1 MAAIKL
7 PPRQRMINMMYL
19 VLTAMLAMNVS
30 KEVLDA
36 FAVLDADLVRS
47 EQAHEQRSR
56 MEYAAFDDAA
66 RKFPERF
73 GDLSV
78 RAHRVEASADSP
90 VRHIERIK
98 TRVIA
103 EAEGMTEQEL
113 VGKSADG
120 TDTLMA
126 LSRVEAKDD
135 RDVLTHL
142 LVGSEP
148 AEPKNGAGSASDL
161 KERIGRF
168 RDELKGLCAARG
180 PEMASA
186 LDLLFDLEGRKDA
199 SGTMNNWESI
209 NFYEVPLVAG
219 IAHLSKLQADIRSAE
234 NDVIRWLYRSATMDA
249 RVMSDVAAAVI
260 PRNSVVMLGDTF
272 SADVFLAAYDAKNR
286 AHITMSGG
294 GELPMGADGKGKLRL
309 RTDQVGERSVAG
321 VIRVEGPKGMEEH
334 PYSVTYQVMAPT
346 LVASPT
352 KMNVLY
358 RGVNNPIAFSVPGVT
373 TENVRPMIDNGTV
386 QRGNDG
392 WYTKVNALGNAKLS
406 AMVTLPDGST
416 RKIGP
421 VEFRV
426 KDLPPPMVRVN
437 GYTATDTKV
446 QLGKVQR
453 APGLEITFGPG
464 CEFNEPY
471 AVLEYTV
478 VGNLKGNLVDHT
490 VKGAEFDQ
498 RTKDILNALKV
509 GDRIWFENIKAR
521 LANGAGPQ
529 FTLPTMSW
537 KTVN

>member
-1 MAAIKL
+1 MAAIKM

-73 GDLSV
+73 GDPSV
-78 RAHRVEASADSP
+78 RAHRVESSADSL
-90 VRHIERIK
+90 VQHIEHIK
-98 TRVIA
+98 TLVIA
-103 EAEGMTEQEL
+103 EAEGLTEQEL
-113 VGKSADG
+113 LGKSADG
-120 TDTLMA
+120 QDTLLA
-126 LSRVEAKDD
+126 LALVEAKDD

-148 AEPKNGAGSASDL
+148 AEPKSGDGSASDL
-161 KERIGRF
+161 KQRIGRF
-168 RDELKGLCAARG
+168 RDELKEICAARG

-209 NFYEVPLVAG
+209 NFYEVPLAAG

-234 NDVIRWLYRSATMDA
+234 NDVIRWLYRSATMDMT
-249 RVMSDVAAAVI
+249 VMSDVAAAVI
-260 PRNSVVMLGDTF
+260 PRSPIVMVGDTF

-286 AHITMSGG
+286 PVITLNGG
-294 GELPMGADGKGKLRL
+294 SVPMGADGKGKLRI
-309 RTDQVGERSVAG
+309 RADGVGEHTLNGAIQVQG
-321 VIRVEGPKGMEEH
+321 TKGAESY
-334 PYSVTYQVMAPT
+334 PYSVTYQVMAPM

-358 RGVNNPIAFSVPGVT
+358 RGVANPLSFSVPGVT
-373 TENVRPMIDNGTV
+373 PEHVRPLIDNGSV
-386 QRGNDG
+386 ERGKDG
-392 WYTKVNALGNAKLS
+392 WFVMVNTLGTARIR
-406 AMVTLPDGST
+406 AAVTQVDGST
-416 RKIGP
+416 RIIGP

-426 KDLPPPMVRVN
+426 KDLPPPVAIVN
-437 GYTATDTKV
+437 GLTAADTKASLRKLKPAKGIAV
-446 QLGKVQR
+446 KR
-453 APGLEITFGPG
+453 SEG
-464 CEFNEPY
+464 CEYEEPY
-471 AVLEYTV
+471 VVRQYTV
-478 VGNLKGNLVDHT
+478 AGMVKGNPEDRT
-490 VKGAEFDQ
+490 VQGGVFDEE
-498 RTKDILNALKV
+498 TKRLLEALRP
-509 GDRIWFENIKAR
+509 GDRIWFENIKAQ

-529 FTLPTMSW
+529 FVLPTMSW
-537 KTVN
+537 KAVN

>member
-56 MEYAAFDDAA
+56 LEYAAFDDAA
-66 RKFPERF
+66 KKFPERF
-73 GDLSV
+73 GDLSAH
-78 RAHRVEASADSP
+78 AHRVEAVADSL
-90 VRHIERIK
+90 VRDIESIK

-103 EAEGMTEQEL
+103 EAEGRTEQEL

-120 TDTLMA
+120 RDTLLA
-126 LSRVEAKDD
+126 LACVESKDD
-135 RDVLTHL
+135 RDVLTHM

-148 AEPKNGAGSASDL
+148 AEPKEGEGTANDL
-161 KERIGRF
+161 KKRIGRF
-168 RDELKGLCAARG
+168 RDELKELCAARG

-186 LDLLFDLEGRKDA
+186 LDLLFDLQGRKDA

-209 NFYEVPLVAG
+209 NFYEVPLAAG

-234 NDVIRWLYRSATMDA
+234 NDVIRWLYRSATVDV

-260 PRNSVVMLGDTF
+260 PRSSVVMLGDTF

-286 AHITMSGG
+286 ARITMNGA
-294 GELPMGADGKGKLRL
+294 GEIPMGTDGKGKLRL
-309 RTDQVGERSVAG
+309 RADQVGERSVNG
-321 VIRVEGPKGMEEH
+321 VIHVQGPKGMEEH
-334 PYSVTYQVMAPT
+334 PYSVTYQVMAPM

-358 RGVNNPIAFSVPGVT
+358 RGVDNPIAVSVPGIT
-373 TENVRPMIDNGTV
+373 PEHVRPVIDNGTV
-386 QRGNDG
+386 QRGSEG
-392 WYTKVNALGNAKLS
+392 WYARVNALGKAKLS
-406 AMVTLPDGST
+406 AQVTLPDGST
-416 RKIGP
+416 RTVGP
-421 VEFRV
+421 IEFRV

-437 GYTATDTKV
+437 GFTASDTKV
-446 QLGKVQR
+446 SLNKLKR
-453 APGLEITFGPG
+453 AECMEVTFGPG

-471 AVLEYTV
+471 KVEQYTV
-478 VGNLKGNLVDHT
+478 VANVRGNIVDHT
-490 VKGAEFDQ
+490 VNSGCFDAE
-498 RTKDILNALKV
+498 TLKYLNALRP
-509 GDRIWFENIKAR
+509 GDRIWFENVKTR
-521 LANGAGPQ
+521 LANRAGPQ
-529 FTLPTMSW
+529 FTMPTMSW
-537 KTVN
+537 KMVN

>member
-66 RKFPERF
+66 RKFPDRF
-73 GDLSV
+73 GELSAS
-78 RAHRVEASADSP
+78 AHRVEAAADSL
-90 VRHIERIK
+90 VRDIEVIK

-103 EAEGMTEQEL
+103 KAEGLTEQEL

-120 TDTLMA
+120 RDTLMA
-126 LSRVEAKDD
+126 LACVEAKDD
-135 RDVLTHL
+135 RDVLTHM

-148 AEPKNGAGSASDL
+148 AEPNEGEGTASDL
-161 KERIGRF
+161 KKRIARF
-168 RDELKGLCAARG
+168 RDQLKELCAARG

-186 LDLLFDLEGRKDA
+186 LDLLFDLEGGKDA

-209 NFYEVPLVAG
+209 NFCEVPLAAG

-234 NDVIRWLYRSATMDA
+234 NDVVRWLYRSATMDA

-260 PRNSVVMLGDTF
+260 PRSSVVMLGDTF

-286 AHITMSGG
+286 ARITMNEG
-294 GELPMGADGKGKLRL
+294 GELAMGTDGKGKLRL
-309 RTDQVGERSVAG
+309 RADQVGERSVSG
-321 VIRVEGPKGMEEH
+321 MIQVQGPKGMEEH
-334 PYSVTYQVMAPT
+334 PYGVTYQVMAPI

-358 RGVNNPIAFSVPGVT
+358 RGVENPLAFSVPGVT
-373 TENVRPMIDNGTV
+373 PENVRPVIDNGSV
-386 QRGNDG
+386 QRGRDG
-392 WYTKVNALGNAKLS
+392 WFVKVSTLGMARVR
-406 AMVTLPDGST
+406 AAVTLPDGST
-416 RKIGP
+416 RTIGP

-426 KDLPPPMVRVN
+426 KDLPPPVARVN
-437 GYTATDTKV
+437 GITAAETK
-446 QLGKVQR
+446 
-453 APGLEITFGPG
+453 APLNKLKYAKGIELNRGEG
-464 CEFNEPY
+464 CEFDERY
-471 AVLEYTV
+471 VVLQYTV
-478 VGNLKGNLVDHT
+478 VGSVKGNIVDHT
-490 VKGAEFDQ
+490 VTGGNFDQ
-498 RTKDILNALKV
+498 RTLDLLKAV
-509 GDRIWFENIKAR
+509 RPGDRIWFEGVKAR
-521 LANGAGPQ
+521 LANGIGPQ

-537 KTVN
+537 KAVN

>member
-66 RKFPERF
+66 KKFPDRF
-73 GDLSV
+73 GDLSAQ
-78 RAHRVEASADSP
+78 AHRVESSADSL
-90 VRHIERIK
+90 VRHIEGIK
-98 TRVIA
+98 TQVIA
-103 EAEGMTEQEL
+103 EAEGLTEQEL

-120 TDTLMA
+120 EDTLRA
-126 LSRVEAKDD
+126 LALVEAKDD

-148 AEPKNGAGSASDL
+148 AEPKTGDGSASDL
-161 KERIGRF
+161 KQRIARF
-168 RDELKGLCAARG
+168 RDELKELCAARG

-234 NDVIRWLYRSATMDA
+234 NDVIRWLYRSATLDMT
-249 RVMSDVAAAVI
+249 VMSDVAAAVI
-260 PRNSVVMLGDTF
+260 PHSPIVMVGDTF

-286 AHITMSGG
+286 PVITLNGG
-294 GELPMGADGKGKLRL
+294 GSLPLAANGKGKLRIKAEV
-309 RTDQVGERSVAG
+309 VGEHTLNGTIQVQGA
-321 VIRVEGPKGMEEH
+321 KGSESY
-334 PYSVTYQVMAPT
+334 PYSVTYQVMAPM

-358 RGVNNPIAFSVPGVT
+358 RGVANPLSFSVPGVT
-373 TENVRPMIDNGTV
+373 PEQVRPLIDNGTME
-386 QRGNDG
+386 RGKDG
-392 WYTKVNALGNAKLS
+392 WFVKVNTLGTARLS
-406 AMVTLPDGST
+406 AIVTQADGST
-416 RKIGP
+416 RMIGP

-426 KDLPPPMVRVN
+426 KDLPPPVAIVN
-437 GYTATDTKV
+437 GLTALDTKASLRKLKPAKGIAV
-446 QLGKVQR
+446 KR
-453 APGLEITFGPG
+453 SEG
-464 CEFNEPY
+464 CEFEEPY
-471 AVLEYTV
+471 VVRQYTIAGMV
-478 VGNLKGNLVDHT
+478 KGNPVDRT
-490 VKGAEFDQ
+490 VQGGVFDEE
-498 RTKDILNALKV
+498 TKRLLEALRP
-509 GDRIWFENIKAR
+509 GDRVWFENIKAQ

-529 FTLPTMSW
+529 FNLPTMSW

>member
-73 GDLSV
+73 GGLNA
-78 RAHRVEASADSP
+78 RAHRVEATADSL
-90 VRHIERIK
+90 VRHIEGIK

-103 EAEGMTEQEL
+103 EAEGLTEQEL

-120 TDTLMA
+120 RDTLLA

-135 RDVLTHL
+135 RDVLTRM

-148 AEPKNGAGSASDL
+148 AEPKSGEGSARDL
-161 KERIGRF
+161 KERIARF
-168 RDELKGLCAARG
+168 RDELKELCAARG

-186 LDLLFDLEGRKDA
+186 LDLLFDLQGRKDA

-209 NFYEVPLVAG
+209 NFYEVPLAAG

-249 RVMSDVAAAVI
+249 RVMSDVTAAVI
-260 PRNSVVMLGDTF
+260 PRSSVVMLGDTF

-286 AHITMSGG
+286 ARITLNEG
-294 GELPMGADGKGKLRL
+294 GELPMGTDGKGKLRL
-309 RTDQVGERSVAG
+309 RADQVGERSVAG

-346 LVASPT
+346 LVASPM

-358 RGVNNPIAFSVPGVT
+358 RGVRNPLAFSVPGAT
-373 TENVRPMIDNGTV
+373 SENVRPIIDNGSV
-386 QRGNDG
+386 QRGKDG
-392 WYTKVNALGNAKLS
+392 WFVTVNALGTARVR
-406 AMVTLPDGST
+406 AAVTLPDGST
-416 RKIGP
+416 RTTGP

-426 KDLPPPMVRVN
+426 KDLPPPMAKVN
-437 GYTATDTKV
+437 GITAMDAKASVKKLKAARRIELTR
-446 QLGKVQR
+446 G
-453 APGLEITFGPG
+453 EG
-464 CEFNEPY
+464 CEFDEPY
-471 AVLEYTV
+471 TILQYTL
-478 VGNLKGNLVDHT
+478 VGSMKGNIVDHT
-490 VKGAEFDQ
+490 VNGGIFDQ
-498 RTKDILNALKV
+498 RTLDYLAALKP
-509 GDRIWFENIKAR
+509 GDRVWFEGVKAR

-529 FTLPTMSW
+529 FALPTMSW
-537 KTVN
+537 KAVN

>member
-1 MAAIKL
+1 MRM

-47 EQAHEQRSR
+47 ERSHEQRSH

-66 RKFPERF
+66 KRYPERF
-73 GDLSV
+73 GELSAH
-78 RAHRVEASADSP
+78 AHRVEASADSL
-90 VRHIERIK
+90 VRHIEDIK

-103 EAEGMTEQEL
+103 EADGLTEREL

-120 TDTLMA
+120 RDTLRA
-126 LSRVEAKDD
+126 LASVEAKDD
-135 RDVLTHL
+135 RDVLTRL

-148 AEPKNGAGSASDL
+148 AEPKGGAGSASDL
-161 KERIGRF
+161 KDRIARF
-168 RDELKGLCAARG
+168 RDELKELCSARG

-260 PRNSVVMLGDTF
+260 PRSSVVMLGDTF

-286 AHITMSGG
+286 ARITMNEG
-294 GELPMGADGKGKLRL
+294 GEVPMGADGKGKLRL
-309 RTDQVGERSVAG
+309 RTEQVGERSVSG
-321 VIRVEGPKGMEEH
+321 TIQVQGPEGMEEH
-334 PYSVTYQVMAPT
+334 PYSVTYQVMAPM

-358 RGVNNPIAFSVPGVT
+358 RGVSNPIAFSVPGVT
-373 TENVRPMIDNGTV
+373 PEHVRPMIDNGTV

-392 WYTKVNALGNAKLS
+392 WYAKVNTLGKAKLS

-416 RKIGP
+416 RTVGP
-421 VEFRV
+421 IEFRV

-437 GYTATDTKV
+437 GYTATDSKV
-446 QLGKVQR
+446 QLGKLQR

-471 AVLEYTV
+471 AVQEYTV
-478 VGNLKGNLVDHT
+478 VGKLKGNLVDHT
-490 VKGAEFDQ
+490 VKGAAFDQ
-498 RTKDILNALKV
+498 RTKDILNALRA
-509 GDRIWFENIKAR
+509 GDRIWFENVKAR
-521 LANGAGPQ
+521 LANGAGPIH
-529 FTLPTMSW
+529 TLPTMSW
-537 KTVN
+537 KTAN